1 MFSVLELQFPQC
13 FRGVNRKYSV
23 TLPFS
28 ELAVGYNLSPVF
40 FCLNLFKVGSSKYVV
55 SAISSS

>member
-40 FCLNLFKVGSSKYVV
+40 FLPKFVQSR
-55 SAISSS
+55 